1 MVPSLQVAAS
11 EPGTAG
17 RARLSS
23 AAETGGRRG
32 VFMVTLGLAPRQHV
46 LHAEQRGQ
54 AHTRPALSFHGQLSG
69 STCALDCGVT
79 SVFQATV
86 AAGTH

>member
-1 MVPSLQVAAS
+1 
-11 EPGTAG
+11 
-17 RARLSS
+17 
-23 AAETGGRRG
+23 
-32 VFMVTLGLAPRQHV
+32 MVTLGLAPRQHV